1 MNAQLKT
8 MREVAL
14 LDEIKSNSL
23 QMEQLSEDVRG
34 LTGTILGLT
43 YAIRDLMEVVQSVGL
58 EVVDDDDDRVMN

>member
-1 MNAQLKT
+1 MIEKLKT

-14 LDEIKSNSL
+14 LEEIKSNSL
-23 QMEQLSEDVRG
+23 QMEQLSEDVR
-34 LTGTILGLT
+34 GLT

>member
-34 LTGTILGLT
+34 LT

-58 EVVDDDDDRVMN
+58 EVVDDDDRVMN

>member
-1 MNAQLKT
+1 MSEKLKT

-14 LDEIKSNSL
+14 LEEINSNSL
-23 QMEQLSEDVRG
+23 QIEQLSEDVR
-34 LTGTILGLT
+34 GLT

>member
-1 MNAQLKT
+1 MSEKLKT

>member
-1 MNAQLKT
+1 MSEKLKT

-14 LDEIKSNSL
+14 LEEIKSNSL

-34 LTGTILGLT
+34 LM

-58 EVVDDDDDRVMN
+58 EVVDDDDRVMN

>member
-14 LDEIKSNSL
+14 LEEIKSNSL
-23 QMEQLSEDVRG
+23 QMEQLSEDVR
-34 LTGTILGLT
+34 GLT

>member
-23 QMEQLSEDVRG
+23 QIEQLSEDVRG
-34 LTGTILGLT
+34 LM
-43 YAIRDLMEVVQSVGL
+43 YAIRDLTEQLAVK
-58 EVVDDDDDRVMN
+58 EAA